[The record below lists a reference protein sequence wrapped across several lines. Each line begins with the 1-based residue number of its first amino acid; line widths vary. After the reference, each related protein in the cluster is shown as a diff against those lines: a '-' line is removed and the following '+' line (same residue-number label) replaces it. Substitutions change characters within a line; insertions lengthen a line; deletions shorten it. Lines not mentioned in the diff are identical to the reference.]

1 MNDVHALAKLCCYRE
16 EARSGD
22 QPLKNAWRI
31 RGTFPKW
38 LGSLCTQP
46 ALSGSGAP
54 LPWAPG
60 PPAARPAPLLLRP
73 PSFRFGRPLAIG
85 RKSLPARPPP
95 RAAPPLTPPALPPA
109 EILGMVG
116 GGGGARRP
124 SAGLRAARNA
134 LKRREE
140 RARAGAQAS
149 GSGERGRAE
158 AAGGR
163 EKERVR
169 ASRERRGAGEPGTRS
184 ARTFLQSANFPG
196 ECRARLLGLGHSQRE
211 FEILGKRVGLP
222 PSPFPFYESPL
233 KRKQE

>member
-1 MNDVHALAKLCCYRE
+1 MVGEPLHAACSLGVR
-16 EARSGD
+16 
-22 QPLKNAWRI
+22 
-31 RGTFPKW
+31 
-38 LGSLCTQP
+38 GSLALGPGP
-46 ALSGSGAP
+46 AGCAPRSTVAPPTFLSLWAAASDWPQVLARP
-54 LPWAPG
+54 SPAPG
-60 PPAARPAPLLLRP
+60 RPAPDT
-73 PSFRFGRPLAIG
+73 
-85 RKSLPARPPP
+85 AR
-95 RAAPPLTPPALPPA
+95 TPPCGDP
-109 EILGMVG
+109 GDGG

-169 ASRERRGAGEPGTRS
+169 ASRERRGAGEPGTWS

-196 ECRARLLGLGHSQRE
+196 ECRARLLGSGHSQRE

-222 PSPFPFYESPL
+222 LSPFPFYESPL

>member
-31 RGTFPKW
+31 RETFPKW

-116 GGGGARRP
+116 GRRGAQTQRGAPRSEKRP
-124 SAGLRAARNA
+124 
-134 LKRREE
+134 KEE
-140 RARAGAQAS
+140 GRARAG
-149 GSGERGRAE
+149 GSAGERL
-158 AAGGR
+158 
-163 EKERVR
+163 
-169 ASRERRGAGEPGTRS
+169 RGAGTSGGSRRPREGAGAGEQGAARRRRAWDPERAHFPAKCQLPGRVPGAPS
-184 ARTFLQSANFPG
+184 GLGAQSAG
-196 ECRARLLGLGHSQRE
+196 
-211 FEILGKRVGLP
+211 I
-222 PSPFPFYESPL
+222 
-233 KRKQE
+233 